1 MFTRINRFLRK
12 PFINPWA
19 NPHSPSP
26 RLGELAKRFFSKS
39 LREKY
44 AAVSRRLQYLFPSLL
59 IPVRLPF
66 GAWWLARKDH
76 VGQPILYNRFET
88 AEVSFVERLLQPE
101 MTVLDIGAHHGFYTL
116 LAAKRVGSGGTV
128 IAFEPSA
135 RERRVLRIHC
145 TLNRC
150 RNVRILPLALGAENG
165 SSDLYV
171 VEKWAAGCNSLRP
184 PAADVRANTT
194 REQVRV
200 ARLDDQLALLKIDH
214 VDFMKLDV
222 EGGELAVL
230 QGAQQLLARRPRPVI
245 LAEVQDV
252 RTQPWGYRAREI
264 IDYLRERGYQWFH
277 ISPEGFLEEL
287 DVTGNTY
294 DENFVAC
301 PEERAAS
308 LRRVKNPPSPNPNR
322 AAEEKNSGS

>member
-1 MFTRINRFLRK
+1 
-12 PFINPWA
+12 
-19 NPHSPSP
+19 
-26 RLGELAKRFFSKS
+26 
-39 LREKY
+39 
-44 AAVSRRLQYLFPSLL
+44 V
-59 IPVRLPF
+59 PVRLPF
-66 GAWWLARKDH
+66 RIWWLARQDH
-76 VGQPILYNRFET
+76 VSKPILSGTFENS
-88 AEVSFVERLLQPE
+88 ECSFVRRFLQPG

-116 LAAKRVGSGGTV
+116 LAAKRLGPTGTV

-145 TLNRC
+145 TLNLC

-171 VEKWAAGCNSLRP
+171 VEKWAAGCNSLRLP
-184 PAADVRANTT
+184 TADVQANAT

-200 ARLDDQLALLKIDH
+200 ARLDDQLALLNIGH

-252 RTQPWGYRAREI
+252 RTQPWGYRAQKI

-277 ISPEGFLEEL
+277 ISPEGLLEEL
-287 DVTGNTY
+287 DVSGNTY
-294 DENFVAC
+294 YENFVAC

-308 LRRVKNPPSPNPNR
+308 LQRLKHASSTDPDR
-322 AAEEKNSGS
+322 AAQEEMIRGL

>member
-1 MFTRINRFLRK
+1 M
-12 PFINPWA
+12 
-19 NPHSPSP
+19 
-26 RLGELAKRFFSKS
+26 
-39 LREKY
+39 
-44 AAVSRRLQYLFPSLL
+44 
-59 IPVRLPF
+59 RLPF
-66 GAWWLARKDH
+66 GVWWLARQDH
-76 VGQPILYNRFET
+76 VSKPILSGTFET
-88 AEVSFVERLLQPE
+88 SEYSFVRRFLQPG

-116 LAAKRVGSGGTV
+116 LAAKRVGSAGTV

-135 RERRVLRIHC
+135 RERKALRIHC
-145 TLNRC
+145 KLNRC

-165 SSDLYV
+165 NSDLYV
-171 VEKWAAGCNSLRP
+171 VAKWAAGCNSLRP
-184 PAADVRANTT
+184 PTADVRANAT

-200 ARLDDQLALLKIDH
+200 ARLDDQLALPKIDH

-230 QGAQQLLARRPRPVI
+230 QGAQELLARRPRPVI

-277 ISPEGFLEEL
+277 ISPEGLLEEM
-287 DVTGNTY
+287 DVSRNTY

-308 LRRVKNPPSPNPNR
+308 LQRLKHASSSNPNR